1 MIRLQDIRKKLS
13 DIKEQVEL
21 KVLHPYLLNF
31 IQTPY
36 IDEDKLLIFISLM
49 DRLGLSYSQMKNYA
63 LSAMLIQIALDT
75 HEYVT
80 NEVINNDEKAKAT
93 SRQLTVLAGDYYSGL
108 YYKLLADTDDISMIK
123 VLAQGIKEVNEHKIF
138 LYQKDFDGIEKLMKS
153 IKIIESS
160 LLTKVSEYFQA
171 GVWTEVIGHL
181 MLVKRLLGEKK
192 RFIHA
197 ESSQLFEA
205 LKNIIFPK
213 NDTKLK
219 ELSKEQ
225 KRYLLVICDRYI
237 QFSKNFVANGLEQI
251 PYLNDVLEERI
262 RTILNQHLPI
272 ANTFVEE
279 G

>member
-1 MIRLQDIRKKLS
+1 VIRLQDIRKKLS

-21 KVLHPYLLNF
+21 KVLHPYLLHF

-49 DRLGLSYSQMKNYA
+49 DQLELSYSQMKNYA

-123 VLAQGIKEVNEHKIF
+123 VLAKGIKEVNEHKIF

-171 GVWTEVIGHL
+171 GIWTEVIGHL
-181 MLVKRLLGEKK
+181 MLVKRLLFEKK
-192 RFIHA
+192 RFIHT
-197 ESSQLFEA
+197 ES
-205 LKNIIFPK
+205 
-213 NDTKLK
+213 
-219 ELSKEQ
+219 
-225 KRYLLVICDRYI
+225 
-237 QFSKNFVANGLEQI
+237 
-251 PYLNDVLEERI
+251 
-262 RTILNQHLPI
+262 
-272 ANTFVEE
+272 
-279 G
+279 